1 MNKYAL
7 LALDMDGTLL
17 NDEHSV
23 SKATA
28 QAIQAARNNGVTV
41 ILSTGRAFKNAVKYA
56 EELDLTGPHITVN
69 GSEIWK
75 DRNELYVRHLLD
87 QDKIRKMYELSQK
100 YDTWF
105 WAYSTNQLYN
115 RHNWDADIDAEQ
127 WLKFG
132 YDTED
137 DEIRGHILTELRMMG
152 GLELTNSSPHNIEI
166 NPEGINKASGLR
178 TVCKMLGYEMS
189 QVVAVGDSL
198 NDIAAIQ
205 AAGLGIAMG
214 NAQEKVKLAADAVV
228 ATNNND
234 GIAEAIHRFLL

>member
-1 MNKYAL
+1 MSKYAL

-17 NDEHSV
+17 NDEHTIG
-23 SKATA
+23 KATA
-28 QAIQAARNNGVTV
+28 QAIQEVRNQGTTV
-41 ILSTGRAFKNAVKYA
+41 ILSTGRALRNAVKYA
-56 EELDLTGPHITVN
+56 EELNLTGPHVTVN

-75 DRNELYVRHLLD
+75 NSHELYVWHLLD
-87 QDKIRKMYELSQK
+87 QDKIRKMYELSEK

-105 WAYSTNQLYN
+105 WAYSTNHLYN
-115 RHNWDADIDAEQ
+115 RHNWNVDIDAEQ

-132 YDTED
+132 YETED
-137 DEIRGHILTELRMMG
+137 DEIRGRILTELQKMG

-166 NPEGINKASGLR
+166 NPEGINKASGLM

-228 ATNNND
+228 ASNNED
-234 GIAEAIHRFLL
+234 GIAEAIYRFLL